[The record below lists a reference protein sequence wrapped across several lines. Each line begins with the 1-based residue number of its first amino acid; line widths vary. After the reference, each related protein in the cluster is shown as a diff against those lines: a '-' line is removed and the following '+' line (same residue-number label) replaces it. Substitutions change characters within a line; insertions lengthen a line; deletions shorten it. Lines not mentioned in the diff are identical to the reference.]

1 MTRLA
6 AQRLIRGQ
14 TNFIKMLWKFNSVY
28 NPKLQIADHQQP
40 VKYEISLPPAHVDKV
55 ADRSSLYVHA
65 AGGRTGRQI
74 DDTTEQFV
82 ETTRMGAG
90 I

>member
-1 MTRLA
+1 
-6 AQRLIRGQ
+6 
-14 TNFIKMLWKFNSVY
+14 
-28 NPKLQIADHQQP
+28 
-40 VKYEISLPPAHVDKV
+40 LPPAHVDKI
-55 ADRSSLYVHA
+55 ADRTSLYVHA
-65 AGGRTGRQI
+65 AGGRAGRQI